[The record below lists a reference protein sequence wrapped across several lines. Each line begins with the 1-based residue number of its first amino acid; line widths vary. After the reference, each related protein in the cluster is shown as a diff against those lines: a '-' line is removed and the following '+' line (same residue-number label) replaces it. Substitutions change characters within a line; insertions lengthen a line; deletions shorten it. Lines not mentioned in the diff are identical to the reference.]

1 MKIGCEQRLKIM
13 KKNPLT
19 SIQVLLAVVFLAS
32 SVASF
37 AQPDGAAADKIDAW
51 KKEREEFLN
60 AEKLMGRKNVGA
72 QSLQKQIDQL
82 TERRASIE
90 RDRQYSRSKL
100 NNANTQFTTATRLAA
115 QDDIE
120 KWRKEVAAWEG
131 RLKSNEAELT
141 KNEADAEATFKQLQE
156 KMGVNQSDILLPGQ
170 AVQIIVVED
179 ESFNGLYQIRRGGYV
194 VLPRVGRVQVAGKDM
209 VGAEKI
215 LKEVLE
221 VNQLRQATVMIER
234 TGGGYET
241 ESGDVIY
248 LAGEFSTPG
257 PMRIPEG
264 YSPTLVTTILRAGG
278 MTRVADLTHVKLL
291 RLQNGKALVE
301 EVNVQAILEGSGL
314 PSDLALNSGDIIVV
328 PAYSPIIYVTGNVA
342 RPGVLQLSPDEALT
356 AYAAILRSGGFA
368 RFAKTKGVYVIRD
381 HGNGEKSKIPVNIK
395 DVQAGRVP
403 DVVLMGLDIIV
414 VPESWFSW

>member
-1 MKIGCEQRLKIM
+1 MKTNLF
-13 KKNPLT
+13 T
-19 SIQVLLAVVFLAS
+19 SIQAVVAAVFLGS
-32 SVASF
+32 SVASM
-37 AQPDGAAADKIDAW
+37 AQPAGAAADKIDAW
-51 KKEREEFLN
+51 KKEREEFTN

-72 QSLQKQIDQL
+72 QSIQKEIDRL
-82 TERRASIE
+82 TERRGSID
-90 RDRQYSRSKL
+90 RDMQYARAKL
-100 NNANTQFTTATRLAA
+100 NNANTQLTTAIKLAA

-120 KWRKEVAAWEG
+120 KWRREVAAWES
-131 RLKSNEAELT
+131 RLKSNESELA
-141 KNEADAEATFKQLQE
+141 KNESDTEAAFKQMQD
-156 KMGVNQSDILLPGQ
+156 KMGVSQTDILLPGQ

-209 VGAEKI
+209 VGAEKV

-221 VNQLRQATVMIER
+221 ANQLRQATVMIER

-264 YSPTLVTTILRAGG
+264 YSPTLVTIILRSGG

-314 PSDLALNSGDIIVV
+314 PSDLALNSGDIVVV
-328 PAYSPIIYVTGNVA
+328 PAYSPIVYVTGNVL
-342 RPGVLQLSPDEALT
+342 RPGVLQISSDEALT
-356 AYAAILRSGGFA
+356 AYSAILRSGGFA
-368 RFAKTKGVYVIRD
+368 RFAKIKGVYVIRD
-381 HGNGEKSKIPVNIK
+381 HGLGEKSKIPVNIK
-395 DVQAGRVP
+395 DVQKGKIP
-403 DVVLMGLDIIV
+403 DVVLTGLDIVV